1 MDNRTFFKRVGYTA
15 QRLGEI
21 MGFSR
26 GQVYNI
32 LSGKTKP
39 TPRVA
44 EGVRAVKRQ
53 LEREYAADIA
63 VLNERYDQRRAAL
76 DRLVYE
82 ESEEDDEES

>member
-53 LEREYAADIA
+53 LEREYAADLA
-63 VLNERYDQRRAAL
+63 VLNERYADRRAAVEQL
-76 DRLVYE
+76 IYD
-82 ESEEDDEES
+82 ESEEDDEEA

>member
-53 LEREYAADIA
+53 LEREYAADLA
-63 VLNERYDQRRAAL
+63 VLNERYGQRRDAL
-76 DRLVYE
+76 DRLLYE
-82 ESEEDDEES
+82 EGDEDD

>member
-1 MDNRTFFKRVGYTA
+1 MDNRTFFKQVGYTA

-39 TPRVA
+39 TLRVA
-44 EGVRAVKRQ
+44 DGVRAVKRQ
-53 LEREYAADIA
+53 LECEYAQELAALNGRYAD
-63 VLNERYDQRRAAL
+63 RRAAVEQL
-76 DRLVYE
+76 FYD
-82 ESEEDDEES
+82 ESEEDNENA